1 MAYVQC
7 LNKMGC
13 FQICYTFSA
22 SWFLPDHPKCCHWAS
37 ISSVATVAAVT
48 TSPAYVGISSQ
59 GLNFL
64 CLSTEHAHHCM
75 RNDWMAWAIFPISWH
90 FFLISTPK
98 CWHWAS
104 NARVATVAAITTS
117 RPRTNIISRSR
128 YSLSAH
134 WACTSAYAQWLNRM
148 VIFQCIC
155 TFPASR
161 FPLLSTPNCC
171 HWTSA
176 ATALLPL
183 PPLLPP
189 PSHVRISSQ
198 GLRRSLSAHRAC
210 AASYA
215 QWPRVC
221 KAFCH
226 APTAPARTQRSL
238 FPLSQFEGGS
248 KVKFTGIVQC
258 TYEIY
263 KYFGH
268 SNFFFQQKFQYWSQY
283 WNLQKCLLILSV
295 CFKCMSCPGFWSAEH
310 NSRKRVAW
318 FVIHR
323 CVLNK
328 ILGTRYTQ
336 PFRQNFDLQS
346 T

>member
-1 MAYVQC
+1 MRTTVCAMIEWHG
-7 LNKMGC
+7 LF
-13 FQICYTFSA
+13 FQFHDTFSW
-22 SWFLPDHPKCCHWAS
+22 SVLQSVDIELPMPELPLWPPLPP
-37 ISSVATVAAVT
+37 
-48 TSPAYVGISSQ
+48 PAHVQISSQ
-59 GLNFL
+59 GLATL
-64 CLSTEHAHHCM
+64 CLRTEHAHQRM
-75 RNDWMAWAIFPISWH
+75 RNDWIGWLFFNVFALFRPLDSLCSALQIVAIE
-90 FFLISTPK
+90 
-98 CWHWAS
+98 C
-104 NARVATVAAITTS
+104 
-117 RPRTNIISRSR
+117 
-128 YSLSAH
+128 
-134 WACTSAYAQWLNRM
+134 
-148 VIFQCIC
+148 
-155 TFPASR
+155 
-161 FPLLSTPNCC
+161 
-171 HWTSA
+171 
-176 ATALLPL
+176 LLPL